1 MSNRDSDI
9 DSNLDGEIDE
19 VARAMTGQPASPAFA
34 ERVLARIDQPSPHKE
49 WRPMWIWSPAAALA
63 TLALAVFLLRAP
75 WTSVT
80 VQQQSRRTDA
90 PAGQD
95 SGVPGRAKGTTPG
108 VASGSSQ
115 AKTESGAPTVAASGS
130 SRTDTESG
138 NQEVAASGPGRTSV
152 GAIARTIRT
161 KRPPRP
167 EEISDLMPPP
177 LDVDPIRIDAM
188 AAMESID
195 VPRLGIEEIDVPAI
209 GE

>member
-1 MSNRDSDI
+1 MANRDSDI

-19 VARAMTGQPASPAFA
+19 IARAMTGQPASPGFSG
-34 ERVLARIDQPSPHKE
+34 RVLARIDQPSPHKE
-49 WRPMWIWSPAAALA
+49 RRPMWIWSSAAALA
-63 TLALAVFLLRAP
+63 TIALAVFLLRAP

-80 VQQQSRRTDA
+80 VQQSKRTDA

-95 SGVPGRAKGTTPG
+95 SGVPGRATGTTPG
-108 VASGSSQ
+108 TGSSQ
-115 AKTESGAPTVAASGS
+115 ANTGSGTPTVVASGS
-130 SRTDTESG
+130 SRTNTKSG
-138 NQEVAASGPGRTSV
+138 NQGVAASGLGRTSG
-152 GAIARTIRT
+152 GAIAQTIRT
-161 KRPPRP
+161 RRPPRP